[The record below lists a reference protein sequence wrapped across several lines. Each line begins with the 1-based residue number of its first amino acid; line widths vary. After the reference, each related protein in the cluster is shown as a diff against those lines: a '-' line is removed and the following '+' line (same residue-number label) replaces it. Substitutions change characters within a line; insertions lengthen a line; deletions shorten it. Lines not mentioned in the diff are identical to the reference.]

1 MKDWPWYGFL
11 VIALV
16 IFALFYMLY
25 AKPQKDKINTTR
37 DNRIRTEQEV
47 RKLRAKKQELDQIE
61 KEIEILNATLVKLE
75 AIIPQ
80 KEEIDIILKRIE
92 QLGYDTRLNIIKF
105 APQNLVDKNF
115 YQEKPI
121 AVSITGNYH
130 NLASFFDKLSN
141 FSRIFNVESFAI
153 KAARTQTDATTIS
166 ADWTAKTYVFKETV
180 TVEEKAP
187 PRKRVQ

>member
-11 VIALV
+11 IIAVV

-25 AKPQKDKINTTR
+25 AKPQKEKINTTR
-37 DNRIRTEQEV
+37 DTRIRTEQEV

-61 KEIEILNATLVKLE
+61 KEIEILNATLAKLE

-105 APQNLVDKNF
+105 APQSLVDKNF

-130 NLASFFDKLSN
+130 NLATFFDKLSN
-141 FSRIFNVESFAI
+141 FSRIFNVESFSI
-153 KAARTQTDATTIS
+153 RAARNQTEATTIS
-166 ADWTAKTYVFKETV
+166 ADWTAKTYVFKETP
-180 TVEEKAP
+180 TVEETAP
-187 PRKRVQ
+187 PRKKVQ